1 MSIAELSLR
10 RPVTA
15 IMFFVSLLVI
25 GVIAAIRLP
34 LEFFPAV
41 DAPFAFINIP
51 YPGSTPN
58 ETERLLTR
66 PVEETLSTLAGI
78 KRMNSQSTS
87 EGTQVFLEF
96 DWDQEIAIKAS
107 EVRERIDAIRDELP
121 SDLQRYFVQKF
132 STGDEAI
139 LRVRLASEHSL
150 ANSYD
155 LLERKLKRPIERL
168 PGVARVDISGVSAGE
183 VEIQLLV
190 DRVTAHGVTLND
202 VSTRLQQA
210 NFSISAGQV
219 LDGNRRLRVQPL
231 GEFRDLDDIRNLPM
245 NASGLRLRDIAEVT
259 LKPARIDF
267 RRHLDLKPAVGIDIY
282 KERNANLVNTG
293 RLALEEVNRIA
304 EDPEL
309 RGIQLYVLSDQA
321 RGVVK
326 SLWSLAEAGIIGS
339 VLSLVVLYFFL
350 RHWPSTLMVSLAVP
364 ICFVMTLGM
373 MYFFGITLNVLS
385 MMGLLLGVGMVVDN
399 AVVAVES
406 IYQQRARFPDDPTH
420 ASVLGV
426 RNVAIALSAGT
437 LCHCIV
443 FLPNIFGE
451 KNFISIYLSQVAI
464 TITISLLAS
473 WLVAVSLIPMLS
485 ARIATPR
492 GVDQQGV
499 VTRLKHAYARALEWT
514 LAHRRQTLLMTLA
527 LLLAS
532 CVPMSRVKVD
542 MFPAG
547 QTREVNMN
555 YELNGIY
562 TLEEMER
569 AITQVERY
577 LLDNKKR
584 FEIRSVYSWMS
595 ETQGASTGI
604 MFVDDGT
611 QRQSTEALMEA
622 IRAGLPKIAIGEIN
636 FGFQR
641 RGGSGQG
648 LQVSLIGD
656 SAERLREL
664 SDTVIPVLRGI
675 EGLRDVRVDRMS
687 TNREIAIRVDRAR
700 AALYGLSAQEVA
712 AYVGVALRGAALREF
727 RASTGEVPVWLRFA
741 GDDVKSVA
749 DLKDF
754 KLRTQQ
760 GALIPLLS
768 LVDIRTEER
777 ASAIQ
782 RTDRQTSIPIQ
793 VNLAPNKPMNEA
805 QKKIEQRLSGLT
817 LPPGYRWSFGGG
829 FDESEQAGSQML
841 FNTLIALLMIYIVM
855 AAVFESLVFPLTI
868 LTTIVFSVCGVF
880 WFFWLTGTDFS
891 IMASIGI
898 LILMGVVVNNGI
910 VMIEHINQLR
920 ESGLDRTAALV
931 AGSRDRLRPVLMTMG
946 TTILGMVPLCLGS
959 TQIGGDGPPY
969 FPMARAIVGGLVF
982 STVITLLVLPAI
994 YAVLD
999 DWRLSWATLR
1009 VRARQGLGWRAS
1021 STGATTP
1028 GPSVP

>member
-1 MSIAELSLR
+1 MSVAALSLK

-25 GVIAAIRLP
+25 GLIAAIRLP
-34 LEFFPAV
+34 LEFFPTV
-41 DAPFAFINIP
+41 DAPFAFISLP
-51 YPGSTPN
+51 YPGSTPS
-58 ETERLLTR
+58 ESERTLTR
-66 PVEETLSTLAGI
+66 PVEETLSTLSGV
-78 KRMNSQSTS
+78 KRMSSQSTA
-87 EGTQVFLEF
+87 EGSQIFLEF
-96 DWDQEIAIKAS
+96 DWDQEIAIKTS

-139 LRVRLASEHSL
+139 LKVRLASDYSL
-150 ANSYD
+150 ANAYD

-168 PGVARVDISGVSAGE
+168 PGVARVDISGVSPGE
-183 VEIQLLV
+183 VEIELNV
-190 DRVTAHGVTLND
+190 DRITAHGLSLNEIG
-202 VSTRLQQA
+202 VRLQQA
-210 NFSISAGQV
+210 NFSVSAGQV
-219 LDGNRRLRVQPL
+219 LEANRRFRVQPL
-231 GEFRDLDDIRNLPM
+231 GEFRNLDDIRNLPM
-245 NASGLRLRDIAEVT
+245 NTNGLRLSDIANIE
-259 LKPARIDF
+259 LKPARLDF
-267 RRHLDLKPAVGIDIY
+267 RRHLDMKQAVGIDIF

-293 RLALEEVNRIA
+293 KLALDEVNKIA
-304 EDPEL
+304 KDPEL
-309 RGIQLYVLSDQA
+309 KGIQLYVLSDQA
-321 RGVVK
+321 EGVVK
-326 SLWSLAEAGIIGS
+326 SLFSLAEAGIIGS
-339 VLSLVVLYFFL
+339 LLSLVMLYFFL
-350 RHWPSTLMVSLAVP
+350 RHWPSTLMVSMAVP
-364 ICFVMTLGM
+364 ICFVMTLGL

-406 IYQQRARFPDDPTH
+406 IYQQREKYPLEPVK
-420 ASVLGV
+420 ASISGV
-426 RNVAIALSAGT
+426 RNVTIALSAGT

-485 ARIATPR
+485 ARIATPS
-492 GVDQQGV
+492 GVNQEGIV
-499 VTRLKHAYARALEWT
+499 ARMKGTYARVLEWT
-514 LAHRRQTLLMTLA
+514 LLNRRKTMLATLS

-532 CVPMSRVKVD
+532 CVPMTQVKID

-547 QTREVNMN
+547 QTREVNLG

-569 AITQVERY
+569 SISQIERF

-611 QRQSTEALMEA
+611 EKRGTEELMEE
-622 IRAGLPKIAIGEIN
+622 IRKELPKIAIGEAN

-641 RGGSGQG
+641 RGGSGEG

-656 SAERLREL
+656 SSEQLREL
-664 SDTVIPVLRGI
+664 ANTVVNVLRSMQ
-675 EGLRDVRVDRMS
+675 GLRDVRVNDAS
-687 TNREIAIRVDRAR
+687 TNREIAVRVDRER
-700 AALYGLSAQEVA
+700 AALYGFSAQDVA
-712 AYVGVALRGAALREF
+712 AYVSVALRGSALREF
-727 RASTGEVPVWLRFA
+727 RSSNGEVPVWLRFA

-749 DLKDF
+749 NLKEF
-754 KLRTQQ
+754 KLRQNN
-760 GALIPLLS
+760 GGLIPLMS
-768 LVDIRTEER
+768 LVDVKMQEQ

-782 RTDRQTSIPIQ
+782 RVDRQTSIPVSI
-793 VNLAPNKPMNEA
+793 NLAPGLAMNVA
-805 QKKIEQRLSGLT
+805 QKQIEARLSALAF
-817 LPPGYRWSFGGG
+817 PPGYRWSFGGG
-829 FDESEQAGSQML
+829 FDESDEAGSQML

-855 AAVFESLVFPLTI
+855 AAVFESLLFPLTI
-868 LTTIVFSVCGVF
+868 LTTIVFSICGVF
-880 WFFWLTGTDFS
+880 WFFWATQTDFS

-920 ESGLDRTAALV
+920 HSGMPRDQALV
-931 AGSRDRLRPVLMTMG
+931 AGSRDRLRPILMTMG
-946 TTILGMVPLCLGS
+946 TTILGMIPLCIGS

-969 FPMARAIVGGLVF
+969 FPMARAIVGGLLF
-982 STVITLLVLPAI
+982 STVITLLVLPVI
-994 YAVLD
+994 YALLD
-999 DWRLSWATLR
+999 DGRQVFIQMLS
-1009 VRARQGLGWRAS
+1009 RARKGLSFRAD
-1021 STGATTP
+1021 
-1028 GPSVP
+1028 SVHSQ